1 MKKGARTKQ
10 FIVSQAAPLFNM
22 RGAAGTSVQDIMA
35 ATQLAKGGLYGNFD
49 TKEEILLASFEHMMG
64 VIGERLREV
73 LGAAGSMASAQ
84 LYALID
90 FYRAYALDPVIAGG
104 CPILNFGVE
113 ADDMIPVLRERLAEQ
128 VLYYQRRIQEIADEG
143 VRRGEFRRDWDT
155 HRFAIRMFAIIEGG
169 ILLARICQDGG
180 QMDVLMD
187 GVKEEIAVQ
196 IIK

>member
-22 RGAAGTSVQDIMA
+22 RGAAGTSVQDIME

-73 LGAAGSMASAQ
+73 LGSAGGGAGAQ
-84 LYALID
+84 LYALVE

-113 ADDMIPVLRERLAEQ
+113 ADDMIPALRERLAQQ
-128 VLYYQRRIQEIADEG
+128 VLYYQGRIQEMADEG
-143 VRRGEFRRDWDT
+143 VRTGEFRKGWDT
-155 HRFAIRMFAIIEGG
+155 RRFAVRMFALIEGG
-169 ILLARICQDGG
+169 ILVARICQDKA

-187 GVKEEIAVQ
+187 MLKEEIAAQ